1 MLMFWK
7 MVKVKMVRKNMT
19 NFEVFGLQP
28 VPVSLKQST
37 WKEYAIIAFA
47 FSVNAGNFLVP
58 ALAVT
63 QGNLPWI
70 AAFLAVWIGAILAF
84 LCVSA
89 LSIPGSLYGLPGQY
103 ILRAFI
109 GSWLATKIA
118 SPIRILTSLYW
129 FSVQTIGG
137 TYILQS
143 MLSNFLNLEVSF
155 VWLAILTAS
164 LMAYLAL
171 VGYDAVKKVSRLFL
185 PLLIVGQGLMLFV
198 IFTELPVASASKTS
212 EFNMSWGTFFFYM
225 SLAFV
230 QFVSG
235 VSASSDMTRYA
246 KSARQGF
253 TGMFIG
259 NTAGYFMTAL
269 IGTLVASKFSS
280 INPFVTLSQITPY
293 TTISLLII
301 VSGLLAMISINIGNA
316 YTGGFSMLNTWPKL
330 GRIKSAILFGIVGV
344 FLSCFPSLSTEAAS
358 IISLLG
364 AGIIPLSA
372 IVVVDYLW
380 IKKGIITEQ
389 QLLDVVTNSYKLNL
403 AAIFTFTMMSVIYLL
418 IPKEF
423 SPGML
428 IFISSILVYPLLI
441 KYIVTI

>member
-1 MLMFWK
+1 MEDGES
-7 MVKVKMVRKNMT
+7 KMVRKNMI

-28 VPVSLKQST
+28 VPASLKQST

-70 AAFLAVWIGAILAF
+70 VAFLAVWIGAILAF

-118 SPIRILTSLYW
+118 SPIRIVTSLYW

-137 TYILQS
+137 TYILQAT
-143 MLSNFLNLEVSF
+143 LANFFNLEVSF
-155 VWLAILTAS
+155 AWLAILTAS

-198 IFTELPVASASKTS
+198 IFTEIPAVSPTTTS
-212 EFNMSWGTFFFYM
+212 EFNMNWGTFFFYM

-246 KSARQGF
+246 KTARQGF
-253 TGMFIG
+253 AGMFIG

-269 IGTLVASKFSS
+269 IGTLVASKFNS
-280 INPFVTLSQITPY
+280 INPFVALSQITPY
-293 TTISLLII
+293 TSISLLII

-330 GRIKSAILFGIVGV
+330 GRIKSAILFGVVGV
-344 FLSCFPSLSTEAAS
+344 ILSCFPSLSTEAAS

-403 AAIFTFTMMSVIYLL
+403 AAILTFTVMSIIYLL

-428 IFISSILVYPLLI
+428 IFLSSILVYPLLK

>member
-1 MLMFWK
+1 LGELQMAEMNN
-7 MVKVKMVRKNMT
+7 R
-19 NFEVFGLQP
+19 NFEQFGLEA
-28 VPVSLKQST
+28 VPSSLQQST

-63 QGNLPWI
+63 QGDLPWLP
-70 AAFLAVWIGAILAF
+70 AFAAVWIGAILAF

-89 LSIPGSLYGLPGQY
+89 LSIPGALYGLPGQY
-103 ILRAFI
+103 ILRAFV

-118 SPIRILTSLYW
+118 SPIRVLTSLYW

-143 MLSNFLNLEVSF
+143 VVSNFLNIHIPFTL
-155 VWLAILTAS
+155 LAVFTAS

-171 VGYDAVKKVSRLFL
+171 VGYDAVKKVTKLFL
-185 PLLIVGQGLMLFV
+185 PILIIGQGLMLFI
-198 IFTELPVASASKTS
+198 IFTEVPVTTENSSPKASM
-212 EFNMSWGTFFFYM
+212 NWGIFFFYM

-253 TGMFIG
+253 SGMFLG
-259 NTAGYFMTAL
+259 NSAGYLMTAL
-269 IGTLVASKFSS
+269 IGTLVAAYFQST
-280 INPFVTLSQITPY
+280 NPFVVLSEASSNVFIGLFITF
-293 TTISLLII
+293 
-301 VSGLLAMISINIGNA
+301 SGLLAMISINIGNA
-316 YTGGFSMLNTWPKL
+316 YTGGFSLLNTWPVL
-330 GRIKSAILFGIVGV
+330 GRIKSAILFGLVGV
-344 FLSCFPSLSTEAAS
+344 VLSCFPTLSTEASS
-358 IISLLG
+358 IISILG
-364 AGIIPLSA
+364 AGIVPLSA
-372 IVVVDYLW
+372 IIVVDYLW
-380 IKKGIITEQ
+380 IKKMSISEE
-389 QLLDVVTNSYKLNL
+389 LLMNVVLGSYKINL
-403 AAIFTFTMMSVIYLL
+403 AAILTFTIMSIAYLI

-428 IFISSILVYPLLI
+428 IFIGSSIVYFSLH
-441 KYIVTI
+441 KYIVTK

>member
-1 MLMFWK
+1 MEDGERR
-7 MVKVKMVRKNMT
+7 MVRKNLI

-28 VPVSLKQST
+28 VPASLKQST

-63 QGNLPWI
+63 QGNLPWLV
-70 AAFLAVWIGAILAF
+70 AFLAVWIGAILAF

-118 SPIRILTSLYW
+118 SPIRIVTSLYW

-137 TYILQS
+137 TYILQA
-143 MLSNFLNLEVSF
+143 MLANFFNLEISF

-198 IFTELPVASASKTS
+198 IFTELPAISATNTSKLS
-212 EFNMSWGTFFFYM
+212 MNWGTFFFYM

-246 KSARQGF
+246 KNARQGF

-269 IGTLVASKFSS
+269 IGTLVASKFNS
-280 INPFVTLSQITPY
+280 INPFVALSQITPY
-293 TTISLLII
+293 TSISLLII
-301 VSGLLAMISINIGNA
+301 LSGLLAMISINIGNA

-330 GRIKSAILFGIVGV
+330 GRIKSAVLFGVVGV
-344 FLSCFPSLSTEAAS
+344 ILSCFPRLSTEAAS

-380 IKKGIITEQ
+380 IKKGVISEQ

-403 AAIFTFTMMSVIYLL
+403 AAILTFTIMSIIYLL
-418 IPKEF
+418 LPKEF

-428 IFISSILVYPLLI
+428 IFMSSILVYPALK
-441 KYIVTI
+441 KYIVTK

>member
-1 MLMFWK
+1 MFWK
-7 MVKVKMVRKNMT
+7 MVKIKMVRKNMT

-28 VPVSLKQST
+28 VPASLKQST

-63 QGNLPWI
+63 QGNLPWM

-198 IFTELPVASASKTS
+198 IFTELPVVSASNTS

-269 IGTLVASKFSS
+269 IGTLVAAKFSS
-280 INPFVTLSQITPY
+280 INPFVALSQITPY
-293 TTISLLII
+293 TPISLLII
-301 VSGLLAMISINIGNA
+301 VSGLLAMISIRQFVN
-316 YTGGFSMLNTWPKL
+316 
-330 GRIKSAILFGIVGV
+330 
-344 FLSCFPSLSTEAAS
+344 
-358 IISLLG
+358 
-364 AGIIPLSA
+364 LSA
-372 IVVVDYLW
+372 
-380 IKKGIITEQ
+380 T
-389 QLLDVVTNSYKLNL
+389 L
-403 AAIFTFTMMSVIYLL
+403 A
-418 IPKEF
+418 P
-423 SPGML
+423 
-428 IFISSILVYPLLI
+428 
-441 KYIVTI
+441 

>member
-1 MLMFWK
+1 
-7 MVKVKMVRKNMT
+7 MVKKNMI
-19 NFEVFGLQP
+19 NFEVFGLEP
-28 VPVSLKQST
+28 VPATLKQST

-63 QGNLPWI
+63 QGNLPWL

-137 TYILQS
+137 TYILQA
-143 MLSNFLNLEVSF
+143 MLANFFNLEVSF

-185 PLLIVGQGLMLFV
+185 PLLIVGQGLMLYV
-198 IFTELPVASASKTS
+198 IFTELPAVSASNTS
-212 EFNMSWGTFFFYM
+212 EFSMSWGTFFFFM

-269 IGTLVASKFSS
+269 IGTLVASKFNS
-280 INPFVTLSQITPY
+280 INPFVALSQITPH

-301 VSGLLAMISINIGNA
+301 LSGLLAMISINIGNA

-330 GRIKSAILFGIVGV
+330 GRIRSALLFGVAGV
-344 FLSCFPSLSTEAAS
+344 LLSCFPNLSTEAAS

-403 AAIFTFTMMSVIYLL
+403 AAILTFTMMSIIYLL

-428 IFISSILVYPLLI
+428 IFISSVLVYPLLK